1 MLVVHKGFFTREEVE
16 KDNRNYL
23 FGDNMIGKGM
33 AGQAIIRGLPN
44 AFGIPT
50 KNLPA
55 MTEQSFFTDDEYMG
69 NISAII
75 WSFQQVPRDKP
86 IVISESGLGTGLA
99 KLSEKAPKTAEFLED
114 FLKNLDKDPYWMI

>member
-86 IVISESGLGTGLA
+86 IVISCYNTNGN
-99 KLSEKAPKTAEFLED
+99 
-114 FLKNLDKDPYWMI
+114 KNL